1 MIELERTFLV
11 KRLPEGLERCPK
23 REVIDSYYP
32 KDAKHPVLRLRK
44 DGDRYLLTK
53 KHPVGEDKSVQ
64 EEQTAELTREEF
76 EALSRLG
83 GKHLEKV
90 RYEFDYKGR
99 KVEID
104 VFKGALEGLV
114 LADFEFSNRE
124 ERDAFEMPEF
134 CLVEVTHEEFL
145 AGGMLC
151 GKKYTDISKKLE
163 KFGFSKIINV

>member
-11 KRLPEGLERCPK
+11 KNIPEGMDKCPK
-23 REVIDSYYP
+23 REIADIYYP
-32 KDAKHPVLRLRK
+32 KTAKHPVLRLRK
-44 DGDRYLLTK
+44 DGDRYILTK

-64 EEQTAELTREEF
+64 KEQTVELTNEEF
-76 EALSRLG
+76 EALSRLE

-90 RYEFDYKGR
+90 RYESDYKGR

-114 LADFEFSNRE
+114 LADFEFSSQE
-124 ERDAFEMPEF
+124 ERDTFKMPDF
-134 CLVEVTHEEFL
+134 CLVEVTHEEFI

-151 GKKYTDISKKLE
+151 GKSYEEIASKLAE
-163 KFGFSKIINV
+163 FGYQKPL